1 MKLVI
6 LDRDGVINE
15 DSDEYI
21 KSADEWEPIPGSLE
35 AIARLNQSGYH
46 VAVVTNQSGISRGLF
61 SIETLHEMH
70 EKMSHLLQAHG
81 GQIDTVSFCPHGP
94 DDGCPCRKPSPGM
107 LLQLAERLGI
117 DLRGVPFVGDAL
129 RDIQAATQAGATPFL
144 VRTGKG
150 GQTAQ
155 QRDAL
160 PAALQIFD
168 DLAAFVDYQLAQE

>member
-15 DSDEYI
+15 DSDAYI
-21 KSADEWEPIPGSLE
+21 KSAEEWVPIDGALE

-46 VAVVTNQSGISRGLF
+46 VAIVTNQSGIARGLF
-61 SIETLHEMH
+61 SIEDLHEMH
-70 EKMSHLLQAHG
+70 EKMNHLLQAHG
-81 GQIDTVSFCPHGP
+81 GHIDTVLFCPHGP
-94 DDGCPCRKPSPGM
+94 DNGCPCRKPSPGM

-117 DLRGVPFVGDAL
+117 DLRGVPFVGDTIS
-129 RDIQAATQAGATPFL
+129 DIQAATQAGATPVL

-150 GQTAQ
+150 EKTVQL
-155 QRDAL
+155 RDSL

-168 DLAAFVDYQLAQE
+168 DLAGFVDYQLAHE